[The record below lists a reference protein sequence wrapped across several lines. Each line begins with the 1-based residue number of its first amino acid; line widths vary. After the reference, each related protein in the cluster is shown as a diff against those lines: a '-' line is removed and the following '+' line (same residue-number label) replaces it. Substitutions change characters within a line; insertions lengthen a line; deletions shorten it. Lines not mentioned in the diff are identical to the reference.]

1 MSFQVSAILG
11 EEDEDALQYLTSIS
25 VEEFEDIKSGYKI
38 KFQVSLP
45 FGLVVESA
53 MKVESAKVVAYGMV
67 VETVVG
73 EALEVGKGQW

>member
-1 MSFQVSAILG
+1 MLSNIWPVLLSFQVSAILG

-38 KFQVSLP
+38 KFQVSLS

-53 MKVESAKVVAYGMV
+53 MMVESGMV
-67 VETVVG
+67 VETAVG
-73 EALEVGKGQW
+73 RH